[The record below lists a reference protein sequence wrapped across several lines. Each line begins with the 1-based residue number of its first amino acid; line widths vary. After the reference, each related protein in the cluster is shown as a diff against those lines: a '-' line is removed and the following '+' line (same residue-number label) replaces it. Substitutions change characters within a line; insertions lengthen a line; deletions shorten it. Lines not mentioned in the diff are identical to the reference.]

1 MTNPFAT
8 ALALH
13 RLLTVCTGCYLC
25 RPCETYVNLGFGSRV
40 KQLEASEPGL
50 DYMSM
55 PPLTPQI

>member
-1 MTNPFAT
+1 MTKPFAR

-13 RLLTVCTGCYLC
+13 RLLVVCTGCYLC
-25 RPCETYVNLGFGSRV
+25 RPRETYVNVGFGSRV
-40 KQLEASEPGL
+40 KEIEASEPGP